1 MKKKFFCAIIALLS
15 AFVLSACGGS
25 NPPSNETN
33 SPSTETET
41 PSAPEGNTVEQ
52 EESNDPITTSN
63 GKMEQSGALGNF
75 PVEIKEA
82 KLAKDYEGNPAIIIT
97 YSWTNN
103 SEETTSVMA
112 SMLEQA
118 FQDGVQLDTAIISD
132 AGVYDSDIGM
142 KDIRP
147 GTTIETQCAYVMT
160 SETSIV
166 EFEISEFMSFS
177 DELVFMNFDPT
188 AL

>member
-1 MKKKFFCAIIALLS
+1 MKKKIFCTL
-15 AFVLSACGGS
+15 FVLVMILVTSACGGDAAPT
-25 NPPSNETN
+25 NQPTTPPA
-33 SPSTETET
+33 ETET
-41 PSAPEGNTVEQ
+41 PAATEEKGIAPEEP
-52 EESNDPITTSN
+52 EEVATNSN
-63 GKMEQSGALGNF
+63 GKTEQSGTLGNF
-75 PVEIKEA
+75 AVEIKGA
-82 KLAKDYEGNPAIIIT
+82 SLAEDYEGNPAIIIT